1 MYFLPNGF
9 YNNSMHKI
17 IKTFLLGVMAGAA
30 IALGG
35 LLFTLLSK
43 IGYKVIGSFAFSIG
57 LLLVCMFGFN
67 LFTGKVGFF
76 LEAENKKEYS
86 LNLLIMY
93 IGNFVGALVIGC
105 LCYGFYSKS
114 ESMVS
119 SYTVFDAIVD
129 IARAREITS
138 DNWWI
143 TLLGAIGCGMLVY
156 TAVYAF
162 KKEWP
167 IGIRVVVLMFAVFA
181 FVLAGFQHCIAN
193 MFYIS
198 FAMGWNGSTL
208 LNVLIVT
215 IGNIIGAILLELVS
229 IAVKKLSNEENKKL
243 SNEEKDHE

>member
-1 MYFLPNGF
+1 MYFLPTGF
-9 YNNSMHKI
+9 YNNNMHKI

-35 LLFTLLSK
+35 LLFTLLSN
-43 IGYKVIGSFAFSIG
+43 IGYKVIASFAFSIG

-93 IGNFVGALVIGC
+93 IGNLVGALVIGY
-105 LCYGFYSKS
+105 LCFGFFYKNNSVINTIS
-114 ESMVS
+114 NVA
-119 SYTVFDAIVD
+119 Y
-129 IARAREITS
+129 AREITS

-162 KKEWP
+162 RKEWP
-167 IGIRVVVLMFAVFA
+167 IGVRVVILMFAVFA
-181 FVLAGFQHCIAN
+181 FVIAGFQHCIAN

-198 FAMGWNGSTL
+198 FANSWKGLTI
-208 LNVLIVT
+208 LNILIVT
-215 IGNIIGAILLELVS
+215 VGNIIGAILLELVS
-229 IAVKKLSNEENKKL
+229 IAVKKLSNEE
-243 SNEEKDHE
+243 KDHE

>member
-1 MYFLPNGF
+1 
-9 YNNSMHKI
+9 
-17 IKTFLLGVMAGAA
+17 MAGAA

-35 LLFTLLSK
+35 LLFTLLSN
-43 IGYKVIGSFAFSIG
+43 IGYKVIASFAFSIG

-93 IGNFVGALVIGC
+93 IGNLVGALVIGY
-105 LCYGFYSKS
+105 LCFGFFYNNGS
-114 ESMVS
+114 
-119 SYTVFDAIVD
+119 IVTT
-129 IARAREITS
+129 ISIVAYAREITS
-138 DNWWI
+138 DNWWV

-167 IGIRVVVLMFAVFA
+167 IGVRVVILMFAVFA
-181 FVLAGFQHCIAN
+181 FVIAGFQHCIAN

-198 FAMGWNGSTL
+198 FANGWNGLTI
-208 LNVLIVT
+208 LNILIVT
-215 IGNIIGAILLELVS
+215 VGNIIGAILLELAS
-229 IAVKKLSNEENKKL
+229 IGIKKI
-243 SNEEKDHE
+243 SNEEKGLE

>member
-1 MYFLPNGF
+1 
-9 YNNSMHKI
+9 MHKI

-35 LLFTLLSK
+35 LLFTLLSN
-43 IGYKVIGSFAFSIG
+43 IGYKVIASFAFSIG

-76 LEAENKKEYS
+76 LEAENKKEYF

-93 IGNFVGALVIGC
+93 IGNLVGALVIGY
-105 LCYGFYSKS
+105 LCFGFFYKN
-114 ESMVS
+114 S
-119 SYTVFDAIVD
+119 SVVNTISNVAY
-129 IARAREITS
+129 AREITS

-167 IGIRVVVLMFAVFA
+167 IGVRVVILMFAVFA
-181 FVLAGFQHCIAN
+181 FVIAGFQHCIAN

-198 FAMGWNGSTL
+198 FANSWKGLTI
-208 LNVLIVT
+208 LNILIVT
-215 IGNIIGAILLELVS
+215 VGNIVGAILLELVS
-229 IAVKKLSNEENKKL
+229 IAVKKLSNEENKKS
-243 SNEEKDHE
+243 SNEEKGLE

>member
-1 MYFLPNGF
+1 MYFLPTGF
-9 YNNSMHKI
+9 YNNNMHKI

-35 LLFTLLSK
+35 LLFTLLSN
-43 IGYKVIGSFAFSIG
+43 IGYKVIASFAFSIG

-93 IGNFVGALVIGC
+93 IGNLVGALVIGY
-105 LCYGFYSKS
+105 LCFGFFYKNNSVINTIS
-114 ESMVS
+114 NVA
-119 SYTVFDAIVD
+119 Y
-129 IARAREITS
+129 AREITS

-162 KKEWP
+162 RKEWP
-167 IGIRVVVLMFAVFA
+167 IGVRVVILMFAVFA
-181 FVLAGFQHCIAN
+181 FVIAGFQHCIAN

-198 FAMGWNGSTL
+198 FANSWKGLTI
-208 LNVLIVT
+208 LNILIVT
-215 IGNIIGAILLELVS
+215 VGNIIGAILLELVS
-229 IAVKKLSNEENKKL
+229 IAVKKI

>member
-1 MYFLPNGF
+1 MYFLLTGF
-9 YNNSMHKI
+9 YNNNMHKI

-35 LLFTLLSK
+35 LLFTTVSN
-43 IGYKVIGSFAFSIG
+43 IGYKVIASFAFSIG

-76 LEAENKKEYS
+76 IEAENKKEYS

-93 IGNFVGALVIGC
+93 IGNFVGALAIGY
-105 LCYGFYSKS
+105 LCFGFFSNNLAMKS
-114 ESMVS
+114 
-119 SYTVFDAIVD
+119 AITTISD
-129 IARAREITS
+129 AREITD

-167 IGIRVVVLMFAVFA
+167 IGVRIIVLMFAVFT
-181 FVLAGFQHCIAN
+181 FVIAGFQHCIAN

-198 FAMGWNGSTL
+198 FANGWSGMKLVNI
-208 LNVLIVT
+208 LIVT
-215 IGNIIGAILLELVS
+215 VGNIAGAILLES
-229 IAVKKLSNEENKKL
+229 ITIAIKKLSNAERGLE
-243 SNEEKDHE
+243 

>member
-1 MYFLPNGF
+1 MYFLPTGF
-9 YNNSMHKI
+9 YNNNMHKI

-35 LLFTLLSK
+35 LLFTLLSN
-43 IGYKVIGSFAFSIG
+43 IGYKVIASFAFSIG

-93 IGNFVGALVIGC
+93 IGNLVGALVIGY
-105 LCYGFYSKS
+105 LCFGFFYKNNSVINTIS
-114 ESMVS
+114 NVA
-119 SYTVFDAIVD
+119 Y
-129 IARAREITS
+129 AREITS

-167 IGIRVVVLMFAVFA
+167 IGVRVVILMFAVFA
-181 FVLAGFQHCIAN
+181 FVIAGFQHCIAN

-198 FAMGWNGSTL
+198 FANSWKGLTI
-208 LNVLIVT
+208 LNILIVT
-215 IGNIIGAILLELVS
+215 VGNIIGAILLELVS
-229 IAVKKLSNEENKKL
+229 IAVKKLSNEE
-243 SNEEKDHE
+243 KDHE

>member
-1 MYFLPNGF
+1 
-9 YNNSMHKI
+9 MHKI

-35 LLFTLLSK
+35 LLFTLLSN
-43 IGYKVIGSFAFSIG
+43 IGYKVIASFAFSIG

-93 IGNFVGALVIGC
+93 IGNLVGALVIGY
-105 LCYGFYSKS
+105 LCFGFFYNNDS
-114 ESMVS
+114 
-119 SYTVFDAIVD
+119 IVAT
-129 IARAREITS
+129 ISNVAYAREITS
-138 DNWWI
+138 DNWWV

-167 IGIRVVVLMFAVFA
+167 IGVRVVILMFAVFA
-181 FVLAGFQHCIAN
+181 FVIAGFQHCIAN

-198 FAMGWNGSTL
+198 FANGWSGMKLVNI
-208 LNVLIVT
+208 LIVT
-215 IGNIIGAILLELVS
+215 VGNIAGAILLES
-229 IAVKKLSNEENKKL
+229 ITIAIKKLSNA
-243 SNEEKDHE
+243 EKGLE

>member
-1 MYFLPNGF
+1 
-9 YNNSMHKI
+9 MHKI

-35 LLFTLLSK
+35 LLFTVVSN
-43 IGYKVIGSFAFSIG
+43 IGYKVIASFAFSIG

-76 LEAENKKEYS
+76 IEAENKKEYS

-93 IGNFVGALVIGC
+93 LGNFVGALTIGY
-105 LCYGFYSKS
+105 LCFGFFYNNLAMASAIIS
-114 ESMVS
+114 IS
-119 SYTVFDAIVD
+119 S
-129 IARAREITS
+129 ARAITV

-162 KKEWP
+162 KKDWP
-167 IGIRVVVLMFAVFA
+167 IGVRIIILMFAVFA
-181 FVLAGFQHCIAN
+181 FVIAGFQHCIAN

-198 FAMGWNGSTL
+198 FANSWSGNKF
-208 LNVLIVT
+208 LNILIVT
-215 IGNIIGAILLELVS
+215 VGNIIGAILLESVT
-229 IAVKKLSNEENKKL
+229 IAIKKLSNA
-243 SNEEKDHE
+243 EKGLE